1 MIRAVKMRIPS
12 LLVVCMFMSVTG
24 LVRAALPLATAEGTQ
39 LPSLAPML
47 ERVNPAVVNI
57 ATYTTVQVRNPLLED
72 PFFRRFF
79 GVPGAPQTRR
89 TQSAGSG
96 VVVDAADGYIVTN
109 NHVVEGADEISVGL
123 SDGRTLVGTL
133 VGRDPQVDL
142 AVIRVEPEGLRQ
154 IAFAN
159 SGQLRVG
166 DFVVAIGN
174 PFGLNQTVTSGI
186 VSALGRSGLGIEGF
200 EDFIQ
205 TDASINPGNS
215 GGALVDLSGRLV
227 GINTA
232 IFAPSGGN
240 VGIGFAIPANMVRA
254 VLSQLLAHGKVQRGY
269 IGMEV
274 QSLTPELAEAFGAKR
289 VEGVVVV
296 QIDPDSP
303 AALAGVQPGDVVVKL
318 GERHIDKLGDY
329 KSQEAVVFAGGKL
342 PITVQRGG
350 QSRALVLA
358 LEAYDGERIA
368 GQRLNMKLRG
378 AQLQNF
384 RSPEGPEEGAGI
396 LVTEVAFDSPAGIA
410 GLRKG
415 DVIVAVNRQPV
426 RNIEDLRGV
435 ISGKTPQLLLRLFRS
450 GQFGTLLIR

>member
-1 MIRAVKMRIPS
+1 MIELVRRT
-12 LLVVCMFMSVTG
+12 LLVFFFMSASNVV
-24 LVRAALPLATAEGTQ
+24 LAALPLATPEGGQ

-47 ERVNPAVVNI
+47 EKVNPAVVNI

-79 GVPGAPQTRR
+79 GVPGTPQTRR

-96 VVVDAADGYIVTN
+96 VVVDAAGGYIVTN

-123 SDGRTLVGTL
+123 SDGRVLSGTL
-133 VGRDPQVDL
+133 VGRDAQVDL
-142 AVIRVEPEGLRQ
+142 AVVKVDPKGLRQ

-186 VSALGRSGLGIEGF
+186 VSALGRRGLGIEGY

-240 VGIGFAIPANMVRA
+240 VGIGFAIPANMVKA

-269 IGMEV
+269 IGMDV
-274 QSLTPELAEAFGAKR
+274 QSLTPELAEAFGATR
-289 VEGVVVV
+289 VAGVVVV

-303 AALAGVQPGDVVVKL
+303 AAKAGVQPGDVVVQ
-318 GERHIDKLGDY
+318 LGDRRIE
-329 KSQEAVVFAGGKL
+329 KMGDFRSQEAVVFAGGQL
-342 PITVQRGG
+342 PMTVQRNG
-350 QSRALVLA
+350 QPRALVLA
-358 LEAYDGERIA
+358 LEAYDGEQIA
-368 GQRLNMKLRG
+368 GQRLNPKLRG
-378 AQLQNF
+378 VELQNF
-384 RSPEGPEEGAGI
+384 RSPEGPETGAGI
-396 LVTEVAFDSPAGIA
+396 LVTELALDSAAGIA

-426 RNIEDLRGV
+426 RNIEDLREV
-435 ISGKTPQLLLRLFRS
+435 IRAETPQLVLRLFRS
-450 GQFGTLLIR
+450 GQFGTLVIR

>member
-1 MIRAVKMRIPS
+1 MIELVRRT
-12 LLVVCMFMSVTG
+12 LLVFFFMSASNVV
-24 LVRAALPLATAEGTQ
+24 LAALPLATPEGGQ

-47 ERVNPAVVNI
+47 EKVNPAVVNI

-79 GVPGAPQTRR
+79 GVPGTPQTRR

-96 VVVDAADGYIVTN
+96 VVVDAAGGYIVTN

-123 SDGRTLVGTL
+123 SDGRVLSGTL
-133 VGRDPQVDL
+133 VGRDAQVDL
-142 AVIRVEPEGLRQ
+142 AVVKVDPKGLRQ

-186 VSALGRSGLGIEGF
+186 VSALGRSGLGIEGY

-240 VGIGFAIPANMVRA
+240 VGIGFAIPANMVKA

-269 IGMEV
+269 IGMDV
-274 QSLTPELAEAFGAKR
+274 QSLTPELAEAFGATR
-289 VEGVVVV
+289 VAGVVVV

-303 AALAGVQPGDVVVKL
+303 AAKAGVQPGDVVVQ
-318 GERHIDKLGDY
+318 LGDRRIE
-329 KSQEAVVFAGGKL
+329 KMGDFRSQEAVVFAGGQL
-342 PITVQRGG
+342 PMTVQRNG
-350 QSRALVLA
+350 QPRALVLA
-358 LEAYDGERIA
+358 LEAYDGEQIA
-368 GQRLNMKLRG
+368 GQRLNPKLRG
-378 AQLQNF
+378 VELQNF
-384 RSPEGPEEGAGI
+384 RSPEGPETGAGI
-396 LVTEVAFDSPAGIA
+396 LVTELALDSAAGIA

-426 RNIEDLRGV
+426 RNIEDLREV
-435 ISGKTPQLLLRLFRS
+435 IRAETPQLVLRLFRS
-450 GQFGTLLIR
+450 GQFGTLVIR

>member
-1 MIRAVKMRIPS
+1 VIGFVRGCVFA
-12 LLVVCMFMSVTG
+12 LVVMSVPG
-24 LVRAALPLATAEGTQ
+24 VVLAALPLATPESGQ

-47 ERVNPAVVNI
+47 EKVNPAVVNI

-96 VVVDAADGYIVTN
+96 VVVDAAAGYIVTN
-109 NHVVEGADEISVGL
+109 NHVVEGADEISVGF
-123 SDGRTLVGTL
+123 SDGRVLNGTL
-133 VGRDPQVDL
+133 VGRDAQVDL
-142 AVIRVEPEGLRQ
+142 AVVKVDPEGLRQ

-186 VSALGRSGLGIEGF
+186 VSALGRSGLGIEGY

-232 IFAPSGGN
+232 IFAPAGGN
-240 VGIGFAIPANMVRA
+240 VGIGFAIPANMVKA

-269 IGMEV
+269 IGMDV

-289 VEGVVVV
+289 VAGVVVV

-303 AALAGVQPGDVVVKL
+303 AAKAGMQPGDVVVQL
-318 GERHIDKLGDY
+318 GERRIDKIGDY
-329 KSQEAVVFAGGKL
+329 RSQEAVVFAGGQL
-342 PITVQRGG
+342 PITVQRNG
-350 QSRALVLA
+350 QTRALVLA
-358 LEAYDGERIA
+358 LEAYDGEQIA
-368 GQRLNMKLRG
+368 GQRLNPKLRG
-378 AQLQNF
+378 VELQNF
-384 RSPEGPEEGAGI
+384 RSPDGADEAGAGI
-396 LVTEVAFDSPAGIA
+396 LVTEIAFDSPAGVA
-410 GLRKG
+410 GLREG

-426 RNIEDLRGV
+426 RNVDDLREV
-435 ISGKTPQLLLRLFRS
+435 IRTKTPQLVLRLFRS
-450 GQFGTLLIR
+450 GQFGTLVIR

>member
-1 MIRAVKMRIPS
+1 VIELVRRT
-12 LLVVCMFMSVTG
+12 LLVFVFMSTSSV
-24 LVRAALPLATAEGTQ
+24 LQAALPLATPEGGQ

-47 ERVNPAVVNI
+47 EKVNPAVVNI

-79 GVPGAPQTRR
+79 GVPGTPQTRR

-96 VVVDAADGYIVTN
+96 VVVDAAGGYIVTN

-123 SDGRTLVGTL
+123 SDGRVLSGTL
-133 VGRDPQVDL
+133 VGRDAQVDL
-142 AVIRVEPEGLRQ
+142 AVVKVDPKGLRQ

-186 VSALGRSGLGIEGF
+186 VSALGRSGLGIEGY

-240 VGIGFAIPANMVRA
+240 VGIGFAIPANMVKA

-269 IGMEV
+269 IGMDV
-274 QSLTPELAEAFGAKR
+274 QSLTPELAEAFGATR
-289 VEGVVVV
+289 VAGVVVV

-303 AALAGVQPGDVVVKL
+303 AAKAGVQPGDVVVQ
-318 GERHIDKLGDY
+318 LGDRRIE
-329 KSQEAVVFAGGKL
+329 KMGDFRSQEAVVFAGGQL
-342 PITVQRGG
+342 PITVQRNG
-350 QSRALVLA
+350 QPRALVLA
-358 LEAYDGERIA
+358 LEAYDGEQIA
-368 GQRLNMKLRG
+368 GQRLNPKLRG
-378 AQLQNF
+378 VELQNF
-384 RSPEGPEEGAGI
+384 RSPEGPETGAGI
-396 LVTEVAFDSPAGIA
+396 LVTELALDSAAGIA

-426 RNIEDLRGV
+426 RNIEDLREV
-435 ISGKTPQLLLRLFRS
+435 IRTQTPQLVLRLFRS
-450 GQFGTLLIR
+450 GQFGTLVIR

>member
-1 MIRAVKMRIPS
+1 MTVFC
-12 LLVVCMFMSVTG
+12 LLSGVLLCTPG
-24 LVRAALPLATAEGTQ
+24 LTAAALPLGTADGNQ

-47 ERVNPAVVNI
+47 EQVNPAVVNI

-96 VVVDAADGYIVTN
+96 VVVDASAGYIVTN
-109 NHVVEGADEISVGL
+109 NHVVEDADEISVGL
-123 SDGRTLVGTL
+123 SDGRVLTGTL
-133 VGRDPQVDL
+133 VGRDAQVDL
-142 AVIRVEPEGLRQ
+142 AVIKVEPKGLKQ
-154 IAFAN
+154 IVFAN
-159 SGQLRVG
+159 SGELRVG

-186 VSALGRSGLGIEGF
+186 VSALGRSGLGIEGY

-232 IFAPSGGN
+232 IFTPGGGN
-240 VGIGFAIPANMVRA
+240 IGIGFAIPANMVRA
-254 VLSQLLAHGKVQRGY
+254 VLSQLVAHGKVQRGY

-274 QSLTPELAEAFGAKR
+274 QGLTPDLAEAFGAKR

-296 QIDPDSP
+296 QVDPDSP
-303 AALAGVQPGDVVVKL
+303 AARAGVQPGDVVVQL
-318 GERHIDKLGDY
+318 GDRRIDKLGDY
-329 KSQEAVVFAGGKL
+329 RSQEAVVFAGGKL
-342 PITVQRGG
+342 PISVQRGG
-350 QSRALVLA
+350 RTLALVLA
-358 LEAYDGERIA
+358 LEAYNGEQIA
-368 GQRLNMKLRG
+368 GQRLNPKLRG
-378 AQLQNF
+378 VQLQNF
-384 RSPEGPEEGAGI
+384 RSPGGPESGAGV
-396 LVTEVAFDSPAGIA
+396 LVTELAFDSPAGIA
-410 GLRKG
+410 GLREG

-426 RNIEDLRGV
+426 RNVDELQEVTRI
-435 ISGKTPQLLLRLFRS
+435 KTPQLMLRLFRG
-450 GQFGTLLIR
+450 GQFGTLIIR